1 MMDPSTTQPMKVAVV
16 GGTHGNEY
24 TGVWCI
30 KSLNR
35 RLSSSS
41 SNPFSKLKISTLLG
55 NPEAHLQNKRFI
67 DQDLNRQF
75 SYKALIEAPDS
86 SCLESKRAQE
96 INALL
101 GPKSFEDDDQEE
113 PNINCI
119 IDLHTT
125 TTNMGI
131 TLIVGEGDSLMTK
144 AAAYIIYKCNN
155 ENGDKACI
163 LMHTH
168 KNQKSRPHLSS
179 IASHALSIE
188 VGPVPQGVLRHDIV
202 DKTQKAL
209 EAALEFLQKYKTDP
223 EALESE
229 IQDYFPDGKVPC
241 YRSAPAKRKGE
252 MSSKIPWPCDE
263 SNPNFPS
270 WMVHKSVQDE
280 DFKEIHTGDPLFV
293 DLDGNIIPYDGSHGS
308 PILLMFVNE
317 GGYYYAS
324 SGTGISVAQRDHFSL
339 QTGKLIV

>member
-1 MMDPSTTQPMKVAVV
+1 MAIRLLLRFNFTSLPSSLFVYFLVAIIMLSLQENSVVGMMDPSTTQPMKVAVV

-96 INALL
+96 INAML

-188 VGPVPQGVLRHDIV
+188 FCDMTLLTKPKRLSRLLLNFLKNINQIQRHWKVRFRTISQMEKFLVIDQLQRNERERCLPKYLGPVMSLTPIFHPGWSTKAFKMKTLKKFILVIHSLLIWTVMLSRMMVPMDLR
-202 DKTQKAL
+202 
-209 EAALEFLQKYKTDP
+209 Y
-223 EALESE
+223 
-229 IQDYFPDGKVPC
+229 C
-241 YRSAPAKRKGE
+241 
-252 MSSKIPWPCDE
+252 
-263 SNPNFPS
+263 
-270 WMVHKSVQDE
+270 
-280 DFKEIHTGDPLFV
+280 
-293 DLDGNIIPYDGSHGS
+293 
-308 PILLMFVNE
+308 
-317 GGYYYAS
+317 
-324 SGTGISVAQRDHFSL
+324 
-339 QTGKLIV
+339 